1 MQFDH
6 IVSQINQLHGFSA
19 IRDWLHAAFTSE
31 MDAASAQNG
40 VAIVYF
46 LDTNSSG
53 EKEII
58 AELQHIN
65 DDSWTLIL
73 HSKMEEQVEMVVL
86 GHEMMT
92 EADLQTF
99 VASQMEG
106 TE

>member
-6 IVSQINQLHGFSA
+6 IVSQINRLYGFSA
-19 IRDWLHAAFTSE
+19 IHDWLHAAFTAE
-31 MDAASAQNG
+31 LDVASAKQG
-40 VAIVYF
+40 VEIEYF
-46 LDTNSSG
+46 LDMNSFG

-58 AELQHIN
+58 AELQHIA
-65 DDSWTLIL
+65 DDSWSLIL